1 MQYLFTS
8 SPLFDMMVVAPE
20 DLKDSREN
28 LMKSETSIGARKDLF
43 TVADGLMLLTEKF
56 IDDKIM
62 DRCIVSS
69 I

>member
-1 MQYLFTS
+1 
-8 SPLFDMMVVAPE
+8 MMVVAPE